1 MKKENELVEFKIDWR
16 DEYMKTLCA
25 FANTDGGRL
34 IIGLNDS
41 GIPVG
46 VSRADKLLEDIPN
59 KVRNYLGI
67 IPRVSLQSESGKELI
82 VVEVHPSESS
92 ISFRGS
98 FYVRSGSTTQELTGR
113 ELESFLLARSGRT
126 WDSQIT
132 SNSSMNDLDESTIE
146 RFKVLSEKR
155 LPFASRTEGP
165 IDLLKKL
172 NLVTD
177 GRLNRAA
184 VLLFGKEPRRF
195 FPGAFLRIGAFTN
208 DTNLIR
214 TDDVNGNLFVQVE
227 EALALL
233 RTKYILSSVS
243 YDGIY
248 RKDEM
253 VYPEKALREAITN
266 AVVHRDYS
274 AYHTQI
280 KVFPNRLVLW
290 NNGGLPNGISI
301 EDLLKNHVSQ
311 PRNELLADVFFKA
324 GLIETWGRGTIL
336 MMEECRAHKLPDP
349 IFREESGGF
358 SVSFFNTSYKSEL
371 QIPRLTPR
379 QQQIVEFVM
388 KNGSITNE
396 QCRELT
402 KVSKAT
408 ATRDLAD
415 LVEKRV
421 LDQKGKSKKTS
432 YYTLVSHNES

>member
-1 MKKENELVEFKIDWR
+1 MKKENEKVEFKTNWR
-16 DEYMKTLCA
+16 DECMKTLCA
-25 FANTDGGRL
+25 FANTDGGKL
-34 IIGLNDS
+34 IIGMNDS
-41 GIPVG
+41 GKPVG
-46 VSRADKLLEDIPN
+46 VNRADRLLEDIPN

-67 IPRVSLQSESGKELI
+67 IPQVSLLSESGKELI

-92 ISFRGS
+92 ISFKGS

-113 ELESFLLARSGRT
+113 ELESFLLARCGRT
-126 WDSQIT
+126 WDAQTISDA
-132 SNSSMNDLDESTIE
+132 SVDDLDESTIE
-146 RFKVLSEKR
+146 RFRLLSDKR
-155 LPFASRTEGP
+155 LP
-165 IDLLKKL
+165 
-172 NLVTD
+172 
-177 GRLNRAA
+177 
-184 VLLFGKEPRRF
+184 
-195 FPGAFLRIGAFTN
+195 GAFTN

-214 TDDVNGNLFVQVE
+214 TDDVDGNLFVQVE
-227 EALALL
+227 EALSLL
-233 RTKYILSSVS
+233 RTKYIFSSVS

-280 KVFPNRLVLW
+280 KVFPDRLVLW

-324 GLIETWGRGTIL
+324 GLIETWGRGTVL

-358 SVSFFNTSYKSEL
+358 SVSLFNSSYISEL
-371 QIPRLTPR
+371 QIPGLTPR
-379 QQQIVEFVM
+379 QKKIVGFVI

-402 KVSKAT
+402 EVSKAT

-415 LVEKRV
+415 LVKKGV
-421 LDQKGKSKKTS
+421 LDQKGSSRKTS
-432 YYTLVSHNES
+432 YYTMMSRDES

>member
-1 MKKENELVEFKIDWR
+1 MKKENEKVEFKTNWR
-16 DEYMKTLCA
+16 DECMKTLCA
-25 FANTDGGRL
+25 FANTDGGKL
-34 IIGLNDS
+34 IIGMNDS
-41 GIPVG
+41 GKPVG
-46 VSRADKLLEDIPN
+46 VNRADRLLEDIPN

-67 IPRVSLQSESGKELI
+67 IPQVSLLSESGKELI

-92 ISFRGS
+92 ISFKGS

-113 ELESFLLARSGRT
+113 ELESFLLARCGRT
-126 WDSQIT
+126 WDAQTISDA
-132 SNSSMNDLDESTIE
+132 SVDDLDESTIE
-146 RFKVLSEKR
+146 RFRLLSDKR
-155 LPFASRTEGP
+155 LPFASRTEGS
-165 IDLLKKL
+165 IDLLRKL

-177 GRLNRAA
+177 GRLKRAA
-184 VLLFGKEPRRF
+184 ILLFGKEPRRF
-195 FPGAFLRIGAFTN
+195 FPGAFLKIGAFTN

-214 TDDVNGNLFVQVE
+214 TDDVDGNLFVQVE
-227 EALALL
+227 EALSLL
-233 RTKYILSSVS
+233 RTKYIFSSVS

-280 KVFPNRLVLW
+280 KVFPDRLVLW

-324 GLIETWGRGTIL
+324 GLIETWGRGTVL
-336 MMEECRAHKLPDP
+336 MIEECRAHKLPDP

-358 SVSFFNTSYKSEL
+358 SVSLFNSSYISEL
-371 QIPRLTPR
+371 QIPGLTPR
-379 QQQIVEFVM
+379 QKKIVGFVI

-402 KVSKAT
+402 EVSKAT

-415 LVEKRV
+415 LVKKGV
-421 LDQKGKSKKTS
+421 LDQKGSSRKTS
-432 YYTLVSHNES
+432 YYTMMSRDES